1 MTLKR
6 VRLADGSYQEHHAE
20 LKPRAGWLFT
30 LDPGEDCESMTMGL
44 CRYPEK
50 IWQTGRVW
58 RLRELEGWRL
68 KLFCKT
74 QYASLHGWE
83 HFRRCHLAVLAAL
96 GVWLDL
102 GVEVQIS
109 DEGEYWPRRS
119 ERALR
124 ENIGMMNAAIAGVA
138 GASQDLPTTMAAC
151 PCSRRS
157 LRTRSSNGWKRRA
170 FRGTAKRSP
179 RSRAPSA
186 AAELRSRPQLSQNTI
201 RPH

>member
-1 MTLKR
+1 
-6 VRLADGSYQEHHAE
+6 
-20 LKPRAGWLFT
+20 
-30 LDPGEDCESMTMGL
+30 MTMGL

-138 GASQDLPTTMAAC
+138 GAFQDLADDDGGLPVQSPIFAHPQFERLEAEGVSRHGKKIAAVTRALG
-151 PCSRRS
+151 RR
-157 LRTRSSNGWKRRA
+157 
-170 FRGTAKRSP
+170 
-179 RSRAPSA
+179 
-186 AAELRSRPQLSQNTI
+186 
-201 RPH
+201 

>member
-1 MTLKR
+1 M
-6 VRLADGSYQEHHAE
+6 
-20 LKPRAGWLFT
+20 KPRAGWLFT

-58 RLRELEGWRL
+58 RLREQEGWRL

-83 HFRRCHLAVLAAL
+83 HFRRRHLAVLAAL

-102 GVEVQIS
+102 RVEVQIS

-124 ENIGMMNAAIAGVA
+124 ENIGMMNAAIAGVDMLIL
-138 GASQDLPTTMAAC
+138 GH
-151 PCSRRS
+151 SRRAALTRL
-157 LRTRSSNGWKRRA
+157 LRGDLM
-170 FRGTAKRSP
+170 AKL
-179 RSRAPSA
+179 
-186 AAELRSRPQLSQNTI
+186 AEQLPEEI
-201 RPH
+201 RLVIVG